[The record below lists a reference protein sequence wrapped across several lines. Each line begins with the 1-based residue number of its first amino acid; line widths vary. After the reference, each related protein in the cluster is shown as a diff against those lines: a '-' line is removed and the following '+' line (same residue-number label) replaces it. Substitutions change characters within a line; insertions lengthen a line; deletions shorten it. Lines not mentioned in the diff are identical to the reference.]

1 MKKIKLGF
9 AAIAVLVLVSCGDK
23 KEAEPFG
30 KATEESATTETTTEP
45 VAAEVNP
52 LVDQGKEIFEGKGTC
67 VACHQ
72 PSNKVVGPS
81 LKDISAT
88 YKEKGA
94 SIVTFLKG
102 EAEPLVDPS
111 QFEVMKANFAITK
124 QMKEE
129 ELKALEAYI
138 ESF

>member
-1 MKKIKLGF
+1 MKKVKLGF
-9 AAIAVLVLVSCGDK
+9 AAIAVLALVSCGDK

-30 KATEESATTETTTEP
+30 KSTEESATTETTTET
-45 VAAEVNP
+45 NP

-72 PSNKVVGPS
+72 PSTKVVGPS

-102 EAEPLVDPS
+102 EAEPLVDPT

>member
-1 MKKIKLGF
+1 MKKVKLGF

-30 KATEESATTETTTEP
+30 KSTEESVTTETTTEP
-45 VAAEVNP
+45 VAAEANP

-72 PSNKVVGPS
+72 PSTKVVGPS

-102 EAEPLVDPS
+102 EADPIVDPT